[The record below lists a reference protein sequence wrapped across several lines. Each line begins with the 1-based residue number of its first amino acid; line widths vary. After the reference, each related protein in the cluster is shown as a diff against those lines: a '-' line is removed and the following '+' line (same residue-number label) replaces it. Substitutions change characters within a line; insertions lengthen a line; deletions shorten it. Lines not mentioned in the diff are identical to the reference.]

1 MSNSASIMLK
11 PILILFEKNFEI
23 LSVAQLVM
31 SIGAYLGCNGIKQL
45 GSKKKKKCWE

>member
-1 MSNSASIMLK
+1 MNTIWKKL
-11 PILILFEKNFEI
+11 

-45 GSKKKKKCWE
+45 GSKKKKKCWEQLKKPGIYIELKD

>member
-1 MSNSASIMLK
+1 MLK
-11 PILILFEKNFEI
+11 PIWILFGKNFEI